1 MGAEA
6 VKHDATT
13 APPTPAAAG
22 TSGTKMIVTMGAL
35 GLVCAVLIVATFQFT
50 QPAIERNKAAALES
64 AIFEVLPGATSKEGF
79 AEKDGALVPLAD
91 APAGVHYFAGYDD
104 KHNLVGVAVE
114 ASGQGFAD
122 VVKLIYGYA
131 PQKNAIIGMKV
142 LESHETPGLG
152 TKIETDPAFRA
163 NFDALEVKLAGTGGA
178 IEHPIELVKNGKK
191 TDPWQIEAITG
202 ATISSRAVT
211 GILHDGTARAV
222 PVIMQNLQTLEKS
235 ESHE

>member
-6 VKHDATT
+6 VKQDATPT
-13 APPTPAAAG
+13 APPVPAG
-22 TSGTKMIVTMGAL
+22 TSGTKMIVTMGVL

-50 QPAIERNKAAALES
+50 QPAIERNKAAALEK
-64 AIFEVLPGATSKEGF
+64 AIFEVLPGATSKVEF
-79 AEKDGALVPLAD
+79 AEKDGALVPEA
-91 APAGVHYFAGYDD
+91 AATGAVRYFAGYDD
-104 KHNLVGVAVE
+104 DHRLVGVAVE

-122 VVKLIYGYA
+122 VVRLIYGYA
-131 PQKNAIIGMKV
+131 PEKNAIIGMKV

-152 TKIETDPAFRA
+152 TKIETDPDFRA
-163 NFDALEVKLAGTGGA
+163 NFDALQVKLAGTGST
-178 IEHPIELVKNGKK
+178 IEHPIELAKNGKK

-222 PVIMQNLQTLEKS
+222 PVIMQNLQALEKS